1 MKFTKVKD
9 SENKIVLTLE
19 EPDDLFSFRR
29 VIDIGDS
36 IIADTTRVIKQD
48 NEYAR
53 PDRGERIKIRI
64 ILRIEKISF
73 DDAIDRLKISGV
85 IITSNNENIPKGL
98 HHSINVKINDTI
110 ILEKSNWNE
119 NYIKILSKSALEFK
133 YLFISIDS
141 QETAIAK
148 LTGTNLKITPN
159 IHSGKSGKRYVT
171 DQRNESSNKIYFENI
186 RTALDIY
193 LEDQGIKI
201 VIFGPGETK
210 RRFLNYLRGKNE
222 AYQDKDFVIADG
234 IETAGE
240 DGIYVFLRSGAMKD
254 LMSSSKIAMVSTILD
269 RVMQQINTGEKKYA
283 MGIKETKYAHSL
295 NAIDSL
301 VYSDKVFSD
310 IKEDEF
316 IKLLNDMEYNK
327 VKIYATDSTTDIG
340 LRVSSLGG
348 IIALLRYRIN

>member
-1 MKFTKVKD
+1 MKFTKLKD

-19 EPDDLFSFRR
+19 EPDDLFSLRR

-141 QETAIAK
+141 QETSIAK

-171 DQRNESSNKIYFENI
+171 DQRNEASNKIYFENI

-193 LEDQGIKI
+193 LEEQGIKI
-201 VIFGPGETK
+201 IIFGPGETK
-210 RRFLNYLRGKNE
+210 RRLLNYLRGKNE
-222 AYQDKDFVIADG
+222 SYQNKDFVIADG
-234 IETAGE
+234 IEAAGE
-240 DGIYVFLRSGAMKD
+240 DGIYVFLRSEALKD

-269 RVMQQINTGEKKYA
+269 RVMQQISNGERKYA

-301 VYSDKVFSD
+301 VYSDKVFSE

-316 IKLLNDMEYNK
+316 IKLLNDIEYNN
-327 VKIYATDSTTDIG
+327 VRIFATDSTTDIG

-348 IIALLRYRIN
+348 IIALLRYQIS

>member
-1 MKFTKVKD
+1 
-9 SENKIVLTLE
+9 L
-19 EPDDLFSFRR
+19 
-29 VIDIGDS
+29 
-36 IIADTTRVIKQD
+36 
-48 NEYAR
+48 
-53 PDRGERIKIRI
+53 
-64 ILRIEKISF
+64 
-73 DDAIDRLKISGV
+73 
-85 IITSNNENIPKGL
+85 
-98 HHSINVKINDTI
+98 
-110 ILEKSNWNE
+110 
-119 NYIKILSKSALEFK
+119 
-133 YLFISIDS
+133 ISIDS
-141 QETAIAK
+141 QDTAIAK

-159 IHSGKSGKRYVT
+159 IQSGKSGKRYVT

-193 LEDQGIKI
+193 LEEQGIKI

-210 RRFLNYLRGKNE
+210 RRFLNYLKEKNE
-222 AYQDKDFVIADG
+222 TYQDKDLVIADG

-240 DGIYVFLRSGAMKD
+240 DGIYVFLRSKAMKE

-269 RVMQQINTGEKKYA
+269 RLMQQISNGEKKYA
-283 MGIKETKYAHSL
+283 MGIKEIKYANSL

-301 VYSDKVFSD
+301 VYSDKVFSE

-316 IKLLNDMEYNK
+316 IRLLNHMESNN